1 MNIEVGQIWHPKH
14 SKHHEDLQ
22 EFCIVE
28 DVDSKVVKYF
38 GSEGNRIVRSKRSFL
53 SLYEIPDSES
63 KPYTIE
69 NVGVGTELG
78 KRVYLENTII
88 HDRCKCGYESM
99 LNLGRLHYLDYPKVG
114 KRNIFYYCCEECEED
129 CQIQYKL
136 EMNLTIY

>member
-1 MNIEVGQIWHPKH
+1 MNIEVGQIWHPKE
-14 SKHHEDLQ
+14 SKDSCEL
-22 EFCIVE
+22 CIVE

-38 GSEGNRIVRSKRSFL
+38 GSDGDRRVCSKRSFL
-53 SLYEIPDSES
+53 SLYELPNSES
-63 KPYTIE
+63 KPYTID

-88 HDRCKCGYESM
+88 HDRCKCGYENA

-114 KRNIFYYCCEECEED
+114 KRGIFYYCCEKCGEECK
-129 CQIQYKL
+129 IQYKL